1 MNKKIPLENKGIVGT
16 LAAQQAA
23 QSVLP
28 QQNEVI
34 PSHISSISSPSMQNV
49 VNRSRGT
56 QAGMVNEQIGNQA
69 LLSKSPF
76 YAAGKGC
83 AKSEGGDGC
92 IKPQGDGK
100 WKILNNKKGGVW
112 RGDIA
117 SREKAVKILG
127 GYHANA

>member
-1 MNKKIPLENKGIVGT
+1 MNKKIPLENQGIVGT

-23 QSVLP
+23 QSFLP
-28 QQNEVI
+28 QQNQVD
-34 PSHISSISSPSMQNV
+34 PSSISSISSPSIQNV
-49 VNRSRGT
+49 VNRGRGT
-56 QAGMVNEQIGNQA
+56 QAGMVNKQIGNQA

-92 IKPQGDGK
+92 IKPQGDGE
-100 WKILNNKKGGVW
+100 WEILNNKKGGVW
-112 RGDIA
+112 RKDIA
-117 SREKAVKILG
+117 SREKAVDILG